1 MSEPKRR
8 GFPQM
13 NKQDGVKGGNMAAEE
28 AARLLPISDTPEGLD
43 TPSEGGPNDGDNPS
57 FPTTLEFANGQDVR
71 KTYVRPS
78 GGL

>member
-1 MSEPKRR
+1 MSAPQRR

-13 NKQDGVKGGNMAAEE
+13 NTQDGIKGGNVAAAE
-28 AARLLPISDTPEGLD
+28 AARLLPITDTPEGLD
-43 TPSEGGPNDGDNPS
+43 TPSVGEPNDGDQPS
-57 FPTTLEFANGQDVR
+57 LPTILEFANGQDVR